1 MSLLKLITF
10 DFMNIL
16 RNPVLMIANTA
27 FPFVLILV
35 MGFVTKNSFGAG
47 GVSSYDYYGVNM
59 MIFAAALIAMT
70 ASNTFMEEKVKKA
83 NIRIVYAPVS
93 TTSIYLSKLLSTFIF
108 SVIMYSMNVLIAQT
122 IFHLNFGGQ
131 HLPYFMLLLYVFLF
145 FGCCFGT
152 MYCCLFKNEEQ
163 ANGIMQI
170 PIAFFVFFG
179 GVFFGIHRFGDTVN
193 QISLLSPIKWVTEC
207 SFRLIYDHDFSMLLP
222 VMSGLLL
229 ASIIC
234 IAVSHVVFKP
244 EGYVC

>member
-10 DFMNIL
+10 DFMNIV
-16 RNPVLMIANTA
+16 RNPVLVIANTA
-27 FPFVLILV
+27 FPFVLIMV
-35 MGFVTKNSFGAG
+35 MGFVTKNSFGAD

-59 MIFAAALIAMT
+59 VIFAAALIAMT

-93 TTSIYLSKLLSTFIF
+93 TNSIYFSKLLSTWIF
-108 SVIMYSMNVLIAQT
+108 SVIVYSVNVLIAQT
-122 IFHLNFGGQ
+122 IFDLNFGGQ
-131 HLPYFMLLLYVFLF
+131 YLSYFMLLLYVFLF

-152 MYCCLFKNEEQ
+152 MFCCLFKNEEQ

-193 QISLLSPIKWVTEC
+193 NISLFSPVKWVTEC

-222 VMSGLLL
+222 VLSGLLF

-234 IAVSHVVFKP
+234 ITVSHVVFKP

>member
-10 DFMNIL
+10 DFMNIV
-16 RNPVLMIANTA
+16 RNPVLVIANTA

-59 MIFAAALIAMT
+59 MIFAATLIAMT

-83 NIRIVYAPVS
+83 NLRIVYAPVS
-93 TTSIYLSKLLSTFIF
+93 TTGIYLSKLLSTWIF
-108 SVIMYSMNVLIAQT
+108 SVIMYSVNVLIAQT
-122 IFHLNFGGQ
+122 IFHLN
-131 HLPYFMLLLYVFLF
+131 
-145 FGCCFGT
+145 
-152 MYCCLFKNEEQ
+152 
-163 ANGIMQI
+163 
-170 PIAFFVFFG
+170 FG

-193 QISLLSPIKWVTEC
+193 NISLFSPVKWVTEC
-207 SFRLIYDHDFSMLLP
+207 SFLLIYDHDFSMLLP
-222 VMSGLLL
+222 VLSGLLF

>member
-1 MSLLKLITF
+1 MILLKLITF

-108 SVIMYSMNVLIAQT
+108 SVLMYSMNVLIAQK

-152 MYCCLFKNEEQ
+152 MFCCLFKNEEQ

-170 PIAFFVFFG
+170 PIAFFVF
-179 GVFFGIHRFGDTVN
+179 
-193 QISLLSPIKWVTEC
+193 KWVTEC

-222 VMSGLLL
+222 VLSGLSL

>member
-16 RNPVLMIANTA
+16 RNPVLVIANTA

-35 MGFVTKNSFGAG
+35 MGFVTKSSFGAG

-59 MIFAAALIAMT
+59 MIFTAALIAMT
-70 ASNTFMEEKVKKA
+70 TSNTFMEEKVKKA
-83 NIRIVYAPVS
+83 NLRIVYAPVS

-131 HLPYFMLLLYVFLF
+131 YLTYFMLLLYVFLF
-145 FGCCFGT
+145 FGCCLGT
-152 MYCCLFKNEEQ
+152 MFCSLFKNEEQ

-170 PIAFFVFFG
+170 PIAFLFSLVAYFSEFIDLEIPSIRYRFF
-179 GVFFGIHRFGDTVN
+179 
-193 QISLLSPIKWVTEC
+193 L
-207 SFRLIYDHDFSMLLP
+207 RLN
-222 VMSGLLL
+222 G
-229 ASIIC
+229 
-234 IAVSHVVFKP
+234 
-244 EGYVC
+244 

>member
-10 DFMNIL
+10 DFMNIV
-16 RNPVLMIANTA
+16 RNPVLVIANSA

-47 GVSSYDYYGVNM
+47 GVSSFDYYTVNM

-93 TTSIYLSKLLSTFIF
+93 TSSIYLSKILSTWTF
-108 SVIMYSMNVLIAQT
+108 SIIMYSVNVLLAQT
-122 IFHLNFGGQ
+122 VFHLNVGGQ
-131 HLPYFMLLLYVFLF
+131 NLPYVMLLLYVFLF

-152 MYCCLFKNEEQ
+152 MFCCLFKDEEQ

-193 QISLLSPIKWVTEC
+193 HISLLSPVKWVTEC
-207 SFRLIYDHDFSMLLP
+207 SFRLIYDQDVSMLLP
-222 VMSGLLL
+222 VMTGLFL

-234 IAVSHVVFKP
+234 IAVSHVVCKP

>member
-16 RNPVLMIANTA
+16 RNPVLVIANTA

-35 MGFVTKNSFGAG
+35 MGFVTKSSFGAG

-59 MIFAAALIAMT
+59 MIFTAALIAMT
-70 ASNTFMEEKVKKA
+70 TSNTFMEEKVKKA
-83 NIRIVYAPVS
+83 NLRIVYAPVS

-131 HLPYFMLLLYVFLF
+131 YLTYFMLLLYVFLF

-152 MYCCLFKNEEQ
+152 MFCSLFKNEEQ

-193 QISLLSPIKWVTEC
+193 QISILSPIKWVTEC
-207 SFRLIYDHDFSMLLP
+207 SFRLIYDHDFSMLQP
-222 VMSGLLL
+222 VMSGLIL

-244 EGYVC
+244 EGYIC

>member
-10 DFMNIL
+10 DLMNIV
-16 RNPVLMIANTA
+16 RNPVLVIANTA

-93 TTSIYLSKLLSTFIF
+93 TTSIYLSKLLSTWIF
-108 SVIMYSMNVLIAQT
+108 SIIMHSVNVLIAHT
-122 IFHLNFGGQ
+122 VFHLNFGGQ
-131 HLPYFMLLLYVFLF
+131 DLPYFMLLLYIFLF

-152 MYCCLFKNEEQ
+152 MFCCLFKNEEQ

-170 PIAFFVFFG
+170 PIAFLFSLAVYFSGFTDLEIPSIRYRFF
-179 GVFFGIHRFGDTVN
+179 
-193 QISLLSPIKWVTEC
+193 L
-207 SFRLIYDHDFSMLLP
+207 RLN
-222 VMSGLLL
+222 G
-229 ASIIC
+229 
-234 IAVSHVVFKP
+234 
-244 EGYVC
+244 

>member
-10 DFMNIL
+10 DFMNIV
-16 RNPVLMIANTA
+16 RNPVLVIANTA

-83 NIRIVYAPVS
+83 NLRIVYAPVS
-93 TTSIYLSKLLSTFIF
+93 TTGIYLSKLLSTWIF
-108 SVIMYSMNVLIAQT
+108 SVIVYSVNVLIAQT

-131 HLPYFMLLLYVFLF
+131 YLPYVMLLLYVFLF

-152 MYCCLFKNEEQ
+152 MFCCLFKNEEQ

-193 QISLLSPIKWVTEC
+193 NISLFSPVKWVTEC
-207 SFRLIYDHDFSMLLP
+207 SFLLIYDHDFSMLLP
-222 VMSGLLL
+222 VLSGLLF

>member
-1 MSLLKLITF
+1 MNLLKLITF
-10 DFMNIL
+10 DFMNIV
-16 RNPVLMIANTA
+16 RNPVLVIANTA

-47 GVSSYDYYGVNM
+47 GVSSFDYYAVNM

-93 TTSIYLSKLLSTFIF
+93 TSSIYLSKILSTWIF
-108 SVIMYSMNVLIAQT
+108 SIIMYSVNVLLAQT
-122 IFHLNFGGQ
+122 VFHLNVGGQ
-131 HLPYFMLLLYVFLF
+131 NLPYVMLLLYVFLF

-152 MYCCLFKNEEQ
+152 MFCCLFKNEEQ

-193 QISLLSPIKWVTEC
+193 HISLLSPVKWVTEC
-207 SFRLIYDHDFSMLLP
+207 SFRLIYDQDVSMLLP
-222 VMSGLLL
+222 VMTGLLL

-234 IAVSHVVFKP
+234 IAVSHVVCKP

>member
-10 DFMNIL
+10 DFMNIV
-16 RNPVLMIANTA
+16 RNPVLVIANSA

-35 MGFVTKNSFGAG
+35 MGFVTKKSFGAG
-47 GVSSYDYYGVNM
+47 GVSSFDYYTVNM

-93 TTSIYLSKLLSTFIF
+93 TSSIYLSKILSTWIF
-108 SVIMYSMNVLIAQT
+108 SIIMYSVNVLLAQT
-122 IFHLNFGGQ
+122 VFHLNVGGQ
-131 HLPYFMLLLYVFLF
+131 NLPYVMLLLYVFLF

-152 MYCCLFKNEEQ
+152 MFCCLFKNEEQ

-193 QISLLSPIKWVTEC
+193 HISLLSPVKWVTEC
-207 SFRLIYDHDFSMLLP
+207 SFRLIYDQDFSMLLP
-222 VMSGLLL
+222 VMTGLFL

-234 IAVSHVVFKP
+234 IAVSHVVCKP

>member
-10 DFMNIL
+10 DLMNIV
-16 RNPVLMIANTA
+16 RNPVLVIANTA

-93 TTSIYLSKLLSTFIF
+93 TTSIYLSKLLSTWIF
-108 SVIMYSMNVLIAQT
+108 SIIMHSVNVLIAHT
-122 IFHLNFGGQ
+122 VFHLNFGGQ
-131 HLPYFMLLLYVFLF
+131 DLPYFMLLLYIFLF

-152 MYCCLFKNEEQ
+152 MFCCLFKNEEQ

-170 PIAFFVFFG
+170 PIVFFC
-179 GVFFGIHRFGDTVN
+179 FLWRCIFRDS
-193 QISLLSPIKWVTEC
+193 QIW
-207 SFRLIYDHDFSMLLP
+207 RYRQ
-222 VMSGLLL
+222 
-229 ASIIC
+229 
-234 IAVSHVVFKP
+234 
-244 EGYVC
+244 

>member
-1 MSLLKLITF
+1 MSLFKLITF
-10 DFMNIL
+10 DFMNII
-16 RNPVLMIANTA
+16 RNRVLVIANTA

-47 GVSSYDYYGVNM
+47 VVSSYDYYGVNM
-59 MIFAAALIAMT
+59 MIFAATLIAMT

-83 NIRIVYAPVS
+83 NLRIVYAPVS
-93 TTSIYLSKLLSTFIF
+93 TTDIYLSKLLSTWIF
-108 SVIMYSMNVLIAQT
+108 SVIMYSLNVLIAQT
-122 IFHLNFGGQ
+122 MFHLNFGGQ
-131 HLPYFMLLLYVFLF
+131 HLPYLMLLLYMFLF
-145 FGCCFGT
+145 FGCSFGT
-152 MYCCLFKNEEQ
+152 MFCCLFKNEEQ

-179 GVFFGIHRFGDTVN
+179 GVFFGVHRFGDIVDN
-193 QISLLSPIKWVTEC
+193 ISLISPIKWVTEC
-207 SFRLIYDHDFSMLLP
+207 SFRIIYDHDFSMLLP

-234 IAVSHVVFKP
+234 ISFSHVVNKP